1 MGSSHLPTFNHLS
14 ALPKVFFMIPP
25 LPPYLIFITVV
36 LVILPSLV
44 TIFLRISLYKYLMDL
59 SNKIQRLIKKQAPGK
74 RLKIIETLEERFKQA
89 SQQLEQVNTT
99 ALIDQVYSQEKIKGF
114 TCEQI
119 DYLCRILPNLLLAF
133 GLLGTF
139 LGITIN
145 LSTLSQAINQTNAS
159 DVSNLVAELKK
170 PLEGMSIAFTTSLT
184 GLLFSALLTV
194 VNFIFNSGL
203 AKYRLLSSL
212 EDYLDNIYFPQV
224 QGDTRLD
231 RIVNRMVDQQDEFL
245 TNFGRVVREAVEKSM
260 GKVAQQIAD
269 GNKQTMDLARRVYEK
284 FDAAAGTI
292 SGAADEFKY
301 SINNLQDSMTEMQ
314 QTSQVFKDAAENF
327 NKSDFPLKLSNAT
340 EHLSN
345 TQQKFSESA
354 ASLAET
360 TDLIINLLAQ
370 MESLSNNLINLGEDI
385 KVVNQTSVQLLGL
398 HQNNQVQLSEIIP
411 QLQQGANSLSE
422 AMTKLEQVEI
432 KVSDKADSLSHVD
445 VSLNQLLEFV
455 KYNAE
460 LVKHNTEQMNLAF
473 DNLGDRFISN
483 LSQEQ
488 IALNQLLESVK
499 YNTEQMNLA
508 FDNLG
513 DRFISNLSQEQ
524 IALNQLLES
533 VKYNTEQMNL
543 GFDNLGDRF
552 ISNLSQEQIALNQ
565 LLESVK
571 YNTEQMNLAFDNLGD
586 RFISHLSQNLDHNQQ
601 QFQTLINNLEGS
613 TNQFSMKMETIKV
626 DLINLLE
633 NNNSQLT
640 SEYQKVNNNILQGIN
655 KQTNINEQ
663 ALEIIIK
670 NIQECNKSLQD
681 TKVSINQLRQ
691 VIKTPES

>member
-499 YNTEQMNLA
+499 YNTEQMNL
-508 FDNLG
+508 G
-513 DRFISNLSQEQ
+513 
-524 IALNQLLES
+524 
-533 VKYNTEQMNL
+533 
-543 GFDNLGDRF
+543 
-552 ISNLSQEQIALNQ
+552 
-565 LLESVK
+565 
-571 YNTEQMNLAFDNLGD
+571 FDNLGD

-601 QFQTLINNLEGS
+601 QFQTLINNLEVS

-633 NNNSQLT
+633 NNNTQLT

-663 ALEIIIK
+663 GLEIIIK